1 MTAAL
6 SNDEIEDRYF
16 LLSRVEIKT
25 LINELAH
32 RREPVTVY
40 FNGGSDFILTVFLSA
55 TDDGIVFDLG
65 GDEASNRRL
74 ERSPTGVFL
83 SLPDGIRIQFTGQNP
98 QRFVWGEEPAFWVPL
113 PERVIRLQR
122 RESYRHVLP
131 ITKAMSAS
139 LYDQEAKLI
148 GKYTVHDISV
158 GGCGLSAIGTPELKA
173 DQQIAQINFM
183 LEHTVIHSSASVRHV
198 TQVERRLNPLYRI
211 GLRYINLPHKMEV
224 AIQKY
229 ILQLEYERRKLLK

>member
-40 FNGGSDFILTVFLSA
+40 FNGGSDFILTVFLA
-55 TDDGIVFDLG
+55 ANDDGIVFDLG

-74 ERSPTGVFL
+74 EKSASCVCL
-83 SLPDGIRIQFTGQNP
+83 SLPDGIRIQFTGQKP
-98 QRFVWGEEPAFWVPL
+98 QRFIWGDQAAFWVPL
-113 PERVIRLQR
+113 PERIIRLQR
-122 RESYRHVLP
+122 RESYRHILP
-131 ITKAMSAS
+131 ITKAMNAS
-139 LYDQEAKLI
+139 LYDHEAKLL
-148 GKYTVHDISV
+148 GKYVVHDLSV
-158 GGCGLSAIGTPELKA
+158 GGCGLSAVGQPELRI
-173 DQQIAQINFM
+173 DQQIAQVSFA
-183 LEHTVIHSSASVRHV
+183 LGQTLIHSPASVRHV
-198 TQVERRLNPLYRI
+198 TMVERRLNPLYRV
-211 GLRYINLPHKMEV
+211 GLRFINLSHKHEV

-229 ILQLEYERRKLLK
+229 ILLLEHERRKLL